1 MADEQWG
8 AAMRLLWGP
17 QPPAKPARGP
27 KRGLTLE
34 GIALAGVG
42 IADAEGLAAVS
53 MQRVAGEL
61 AVTKMALYRYVPG
74 KAELVALMVE
84 AALPVPGAGSVEG
97 GGWRERL
104 GVWARELYA
113 GFRRHPWLLEATV
126 GVRVMG
132 PRELGW
138 MERALAALDG
148 CGLSGAEAMDAVVLV
163 AGHVRGIAEQERA
176 VGRPVGGG
184 GDAGVGAGAEADEG
198 RGAGRG
204 AGRGGGP
211 DAQLA
216 VMLGEVMRVRGEEF
230 PALGAV
236 LASAA
241 EQGGY
246 DQALEFGLERIL
258 DGLGLLVARRVGGEG
273 GR

>member
-1 MADEQWG
+1 MSSEQWG
-8 AAMRLLWGP
+8 AAVRLLWGP
-17 QPPAKPARGP
+17 QVRSARGP

-34 GIALAGVG
+34 GIARAGIG
-42 IADAEGLAAVS
+42 IADAEGLGAVS

-84 AALPVPGAGSVEG
+84 GAMPVPVPVPVAPGAGAGSGAGG
-97 GGWRERL
+97 GGWREQL
-104 GVWARELYA
+104 ESWARELYE
-113 GFRRHPWLLEATV
+113 GFRRHPWMLEATV

-148 CGLSGAEAMDAVVLV
+148 CGLSGAEAMDAVVLLS
-163 AGHVRGIAEQERA
+163 GHVRGIAEQERA
-176 VGRPVGGG
+176 AGPG
-184 GDAGVGAGAEADEG
+184 GVGAEG
-198 RGAGRG
+198 EGAGG
-204 AGRGGGP
+204 AGEGP

-216 VMLGEVMRVRGEEF
+216 VMLGEVMRTQGADF
-230 PALGAV
+230 PALGAA
-236 LASAA
+236 LASAR
-241 EQGGY
+241 EHGGR

-258 DGLGLLVARRVGGEG
+258 DGLGMLVSRRAVARRAGGAGES
-273 GR
+273 

>member
-8 AAMRLLWGP
+8 AAVRLLWGP
-17 QPPAKPARGP
+17 EPSAKPARGP
-27 KRGLTLE
+27 KRGLTLDA
-34 GIALAGVG
+34 IALTGIG
-42 IADAEGLAAVS
+42 IADAEGLGAVS

-61 AVTKMALYRYVPG
+61 GVTKMALYRYVPG

-84 AALPVPGAGSVEG
+84 GALPVPVPVPVPVSVPVSAVPVAEGA
-97 GGWRERL
+97 WRERL
-104 GVWARELYA
+104 GEWARELYA
-113 GFRRHPWLLEATV
+113 GFRGHPWLLEATV

-138 MERALAALDG
+138 MERALSALDG

-176 VGRPVGGG
+176 AGGPAGGG
-184 GDAGVGAGAEADEG
+184 A
-198 RGAGRG
+198 
-204 AGRGGGP
+204 GP

-230 PALGAV
+230 PALGAA
-236 LASAA
+236 LASVA
-241 EQGGY
+241 EHGGH
-246 DQALEFGLERIL
+246 DGALEFGLERIL
-258 DGLGLLVARRVGGEG
+258 DGLGLLVARRVGG
-273 GR
+273 GRS

>member
-1 MADEQWG
+1 MGERKGIEPMADEQWDAGAG
-8 AAMRLLWGP
+8 AAAVRLLWGP
-17 QPPAKPARGP
+17 PPGPPARGP

-42 IADAEGLAAVS
+42 IADAEGLGAVS

-84 AALPVPGAGSVEG
+84 AALPVPGPAAL
-97 GGWRERL
+97 GGWRERIE
-104 GVWARELYA
+104 VWARELYA

-138 MERALAALDG
+138 MERALAALEG
-148 CGLSGAEAMDAVVLV
+148 CRLSGAEAMDAVVLV

-176 VGRPVGGG
+176 AGG
-184 GDAGVGAGAEADEG
+184 AAGA
-198 RGAGRG
+198 
-204 AGRGGGP
+204 GP

-216 VMLGEVMRVRGEEF
+216 AMLGEVMRVHGERF
-230 PALGAV
+230 PALGAA
-236 LASAA
+236 LASVA
-241 EQGGY
+241 EHGGQ

-258 DGLGLLVARRVGGEG
+258 DGLGLLVARRTGG
-273 GR
+273 

>member
-8 AAMRLLWGP
+8 AAVRLLWGP
-17 QPPAKPARGP
+17 EPSAKPARGP

-34 GIALAGVG
+34 AIARTGIG
-42 IADAEGLAAVS
+42 IADAEGLGAVS

-61 AVTKMALYRYVPG
+61 GVTKMALYRYVPG

-84 AALPVPGAGSVEG
+84 GALPVPDVSVAVGGA
-97 GGWRERL
+97 WRERL
-104 GVWARELYA
+104 GEWARELYA

-138 MERALAALDG
+138 MERALSALDG

-163 AGHVRGIAEQERA
+163 AGHVRGIAEQGRA
-176 VGRPVGGG
+176 
-184 GDAGVGAGAEADEG
+184 AGVTADGGA
-198 RGAGRG
+198 
-204 AGRGGGP
+204 GP

-216 VMLGEVMRVRGEEF
+216 VMLGEAMRVRGEEF
-230 PALGAV
+230 PALGAAM
-236 LASAA
+236 ASVA
-241 EQGGY
+241 EHGGH
-246 DQALEFGLERIL
+246 DEALEFGLDRIL
-258 DGLGLLVARRVGGEG
+258 DGLGLLVARRVGG
-273 GR
+273 GRS